1 MGLLEEEVSAFR
13 RRTPRSARL
22 FERARRYT
30 PFGVHSNYRLVEPY
44 PLYVRRARGT
54 SIWDADG
61 HRYLDFSMA
70 FGALVVGHA
79 NPVVTRAVREQAARG
94 TIFGFEG
101 ADTATL
107 ARVLC
112 ERFRVERV
120 KLSITGM
127 DATQFAVRFAR
138 AFTGRSTVLKFEGC
152 YHGSHDALLVSIKPT
167 REREGDPKRPT
178 PVPASKGLVP
188 ELTRHTAVAPFNNLP
203 ATEAIARERGDDLA
217 AIILEP
223 VPMNMGFV
231 RPAPGFLEGLRRL
244 ADELGAL
251 LIFDEVKTGVKWF
264 GGVEEVFGVR
274 PDLKV
279 FGKGLA
285 GGLPLAAVGGRADVM
300 EAVVPGVVSHAGT
313 YNSNPLGVAAALAT
327 LAKILTRAKMARAAR
342 LGEALLKGYADV
354 VEDRE
359 VPVRIQGMGLSGTI
373 HFTETPVV
381 DWRSFQ
387 SVDVAKW
394 WGYYTAML
402 NRGVIPMATGP
413 DEQWTLSVAHTRE
426 DVDRHIDVFESVASE
441 IARFEASMPLVEAI

>member
-1 MGLLEEEVSAFR
+1 MGLLERELSAFR
-13 RRTPRSARL
+13 RRTRRSARL
-22 FERARRYT
+22 FENARRYT

-61 HRYLDFSMA
+61 HRYLDFNMA
-70 FGALVVGHA
+70 FGSLVAGHA
-79 NPVVTRAVREQAARG
+79 NPIVVRAVREQAADG
-94 TIFGFEG
+94 MIFGFESTG
-101 ADTATL
+101 TARL
-107 ARVLC
+107 AKVLC
-112 ERFRVERV
+112 DRFRMERV
-120 KLSITGM
+120 KLSNTGM

-152 YHGSHDALLVSIKPT
+152 YHGSHDALLVSVKPT
-167 REREGDPKRPT
+167 REREGDARRPT

-188 ELTRHTAVAPFNNLP
+188 ELVRRTAIAPFNDLP
-203 ATEAIARERGDDLA
+203 ATEAIARERADDLA

-231 RPAPGFLEGLRRL
+231 LPAPGFLEGLRRL
-244 ADELGAL
+244 ASELGAL
-251 LIFDEVKTGVKWF
+251 LIFDEVKTGVKWY
-264 GGVEEVFGVR
+264 GGAEEVFGVT

-285 GGLPLAAVGGRADVM
+285 GGLPVAAVGGRADVM
-300 EAVVPGVVSHAGT
+300 DAVVPGVVSHAGT
-313 YNSNPLGVAAALAT
+313 YNSNPLGVAAAVAT
-327 LAKILTRAKMARAAR
+327 LTKVLTRPRMEAAAR
-342 LGEALLKGYADV
+342 LGGSLLKGYADI
-354 VEDRE
+354 VEDRG
-359 VPVRIQGMGLSGTI
+359 VPVRVQGMGISGTV
-373 HFTETPVV
+373 HFTETPVM

-413 DEQWTLSVAHTRE
+413 DEQWTVSVLHTRPQVE
-426 DVDRHIDVFESVASE
+426 RHLEVFDAVASE
-441 IARFEASMPLVEAI
+441 IARFEAPMEMVESL